1 MAYTDPQTISDVL
14 DDLNIA
20 TAEYMKELVRVISSD
35 NYLNKRMLGK
45 SEAVDGGDFIKVP
58 LRYGKENFASMAE
71 YDAVDLAPKDILD
84 EARYHWSHLN
94 GNISLSE
101 KKMKVQ
107 NAGKRKLLNLVKV
120 RMQNL
125 ADTFKDGM
133 SDMLFQTTSGD
144 NDPASIV
151 SICGTQDNTVGGI
164 DAGNVPAGSY
174 DWNPQKVTATG
185 ASFDNMQTTTGAYY
199 MPKILRNI
207 VGKQS
212 IGSDKP
218 SLILCNQVSWDAY
231 EQVLSTQKRFDSA
244 YRADA
249 GFDVLKFRHTDVV
262 VDNHTLGGKLDPN
275 SGTPTSSTMY
285 VLNEDYLGF
294 YHASGFNFKNT
305 PWKRAEMQHVYF
317 TELDW
322 YGGLACSRR
331 DMQGH
336 VIGMPVDYSNVSS

>member
-1 MAYTDPQTISDVL
+1 MAYSQSITEVL

-20 TAEYMKELVRVISSD
+20 TAEYMKELVRVVSSD

-45 SEAVDGGDFIKVP
+45 SEAVDGGDYIKVP

-71 YDAVDLAPKDILD
+71 YDAVDLSPKDILD

-133 SDMLFQTTSGD
+133 SDMLFQASPGT
-144 NDPASIV
+144 NDPASIQDIV
-151 SICGTQDNTVGGI
+151 GTTGNTVGGI
-164 DAGNVPAGSY
+164 DPGATGLPY
-174 DWNPQKVTATG
+174 DWNPKKVTLSGNTWTKL
-185 ASFDNMQTTTGAYY
+185 TTSTDAQYIT
-199 MPKILRNI
+199 KVFRNI
-207 VGKQS
+207 VGQLS

-218 SLILCNQVSWDAY
+218 SLILCNQPVWDAY
-231 EQVLSTQKRFDSA
+231 EHVLAEQKRFDSA

-262 VDNHTLGGKLDPN
+262 VDNHTQGGKLDPDDA
-275 SGTPTSSTMY
+275 SPTSSVMY
-285 VLNEDYLGF
+285 VLNEDFIGF
-294 YHASGFNFKNT
+294 YHASGFNFKST

-322 YGGLACSRR
+322 YGGIACSRR
-331 DMQGH
+331 DMQGS
-336 VIGMPVDYSNVSS
+336 VTGLPVDYA